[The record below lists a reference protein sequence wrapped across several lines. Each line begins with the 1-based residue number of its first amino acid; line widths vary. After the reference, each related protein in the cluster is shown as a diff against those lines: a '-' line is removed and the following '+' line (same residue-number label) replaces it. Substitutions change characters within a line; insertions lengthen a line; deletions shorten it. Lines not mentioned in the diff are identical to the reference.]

1 MKFYEKAQDPIS
13 FLTHFIGAFLAIIG
27 TLFIVIQQI
36 NTYASTLTIISVL
49 IFGLSMFTLY
59 SASSIY
65 HYVSDLSPYKTHL
78 RKFDH
83 ASIYVLIA
91 GTYTPICL
99 AYMDNGLQ
107 FCIGIWAVAILG
119 IIIKLCWLNAP
130 RFLSTIFYLA
140 LGWSI
145 VLDLSVFNEMSKVCF
160 SYIAIGGISY
170 SIGAII
176 YMIKKPNFS
185 KQFGFHELFH
195 IFVML
200 GTFFHFL
207 AIAFYI

>member
-13 FLTHFIGAFLAIIG
+13 FLTHFIGALFSIVG
-27 TLFIVIQQI
+27 TIYISTIQIV
-36 NTYASTLTIISVL
+36 NHASFLTIISVMV
-49 IFGLSMFTLY
+49 FGLSMFILY

-65 HYVSDLSPYKTHL
+65 HYAKDGTSLKVKL

-83 ASIYVLIA
+83 ASIYLLIA

-99 AYMDNGLQ
+99 AYMENGVQ
-107 FCIGIWAVAILG
+107 FTLVMWMVAVIG
-119 IIIKLCWLNAP
+119 IIIKLFWLHAP
-130 RFLSTIFYLA
+130 RFISTFFYLA
-140 LGWSI
+140 LGWAI

-185 KQFGFHELFH
+185 FMFGFHELFH
-195 IFVML
+195 IFVMI

>member
-1 MKFYEKAQDPIS
+1 MKIYKKAQDQIS
-13 FLTHFIGAFLAIIG
+13 FLTHFIGAILALIG
-27 TLFIVIQQI
+27 TFYIIINQFISHGSF
-36 NTYASTLTIISVL
+36 TTIISVL
-49 IFGLSMFTLY
+49 IFGLSMFILY
-59 SASSIY
+59 TASSIY
-65 HYVSDLSPYKTHL
+65 HYTSNDSKYKTAL

-83 ASIYVLIA
+83 SSIYVLIA

-99 AYMDNGLQ
+99 AYMENGIN
-107 FCIGIWAVAILG
+107 FAIGIWLVAILG
-119 IIIKLCWLNAP
+119 IIIKLFWLNAP
-130 RFLSTIFYLA
+130 RFISTIFYLA

-145 VLDLSVFNEMSKVCF
+145 LLDLSVFDSMNTICF
-160 SYIAIGGISY
+160 NYILFGGISY

-176 YMIKKPNFS
+176 YIIKKPNIS
-185 KQFGFHELFH
+185 NTFGFHELFH